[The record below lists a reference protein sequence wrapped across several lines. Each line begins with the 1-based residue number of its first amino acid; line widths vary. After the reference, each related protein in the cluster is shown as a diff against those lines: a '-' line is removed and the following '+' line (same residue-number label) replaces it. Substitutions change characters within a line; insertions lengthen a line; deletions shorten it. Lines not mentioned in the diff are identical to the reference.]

1 MSHLRLDQAFKPLLG
16 PLSSGVGEF
25 TFSDQVQLGLNLML
39 PLKSPA
45 QMPALL
51 AILKARMPHVQVAL
65 KSLHYVHFAR
75 FLPTPDFST
84 LQVITAYDGVGGEK
98 ENGFDFRTY
107 AMDFVGVVN
116 EEFTAIL
123 EFVKGAPPLP
133 VEQYPREF
141 IEFISAHNV
150 LIQPWSAYPQL
161 TVLDIQTAR
170 VRR

>member
-1 MSHLRLDQAFKPLLG
+1 MSHLRLAHGARRPVA
-16 PLSSGVGEF
+16 PSASSDGFFFE
-25 TFSDQVQLGLNLML
+25 DQVQLGLNLML

-51 AILKARMPHVQVAL
+51 AILKARMPHVQLAL

-84 LQVITAYDGVGGEK
+84 LQVITSYDGVGDEK
-98 ENGFDFRTY
+98 TNGFDFRTY
-107 AMDFVGVVN
+107 VMDFVGVVH

-123 EFVKGAPPLP
+123 EFVQGAPPLP

-141 IEFISAHNV
+141 VDFIAARNMLV
-150 LIQPWSAYPQL
+150 QPWSAYPQL
-161 TVLDIQTAR
+161 TVIDIQNAR
-170 VRR
+170 VMR